1 MSTAELCTMLLPDSG
16 HLQEEEARYAQH
28 QGASIHIPPLP
39 LYTAEGAVR
48 SLKYFRTHEFDQ
60 PFDVGRGVRVT
71 LLPAGHIL
79 GAAQI
84 HLSVDESS
92 IHFTGDLGRSDDPL
106 KYPAPGGGAKLTC
119 WSPNPL
125 AATSF
130 ILQARPSTA
139 RRISSTVSPSGAA
152 WS

>member
-1 MSTAELCTMLLPDSG
+1 MDCGPFQGYKYLRHETGYLLALLRDGFHGPSHATTGTAELCTMLLPDSG

-39 LYTAEGAVR
+39 LYTAEDAVR

-60 PFDVGRGVRVT
+60 PFDVGGDVRAT
-71 LLPAGHIL
+71 ILPAGHIL

-84 HLSVDESS
+84 HLSVDGSS

-106 KYPAPGGGAKLTC
+106 KYPAPGVGA
-119 WSPNPL
+119 S
-125 AATSF
+125 
-130 ILQARPSTA
+130 
-139 RRISSTVSPSGAA
+139 
-152 WS
+152 